1 MVSGAKA
8 VFIFVKTEL
17 NQYNK
22 GKVYTKA
29 GNEMDKEHVF
39 FENYAPTW
47 DRDRKENKKILQDLM
62 QLVQLKP
69 GSRVL
74 DVGCGT
80 GVLIPYLQ
88 EAVGEEGR
96 VEALDY
102 SQQMLDKAKEKF
114 AHLPHVS
121 FTEGNILK
129 YSLPEKY
136 YDAIICLNFYP
147 HISRHSRDFIKK
159 MNKALKDDGMLVIMH
174 DMPRQKVNTIHQDVK
189 GSQPLLP
196 PVDVLEAN
204 LISAGFS
211 VQIAMD
217 TESFYLVKV
226 VKYLEMPY
234 IHYQEEEQAEAA
246 APVSC
251 RQHSHQ
257 HSHEQT
263 KIVLNRLARVSGH
276 LEAIRRMV
284 EDGRDCS
291 DVLVQLAAVD
301 SAIVSVSKVVL
312 KDHIDHCIVDAVK
325 ENDLQSVENLKKAI
339 STFIK

>member
-1 MVSGAKA
+1 
-8 VFIFVKTEL
+8 
-17 NQYNK
+17 
-22 GKVYTKA
+22 
-29 GNEMDKEHVF
+29 MDKEHVF

-47 DRDRKENKKILQDLM
+47 DRDRKENKKVLQDLL
-62 QLVQLKP
+62 QLIQLKP
-69 GSRVL
+69 GSHVL

-88 EAVGEEGR
+88 EAAGAEGH

-114 AHLPHVS
+114 AHLQHVS

-129 YSLPEKY
+129 YTLPEKY

-174 DMPRQKVNTIHQDVK
+174 DMPRQKVNTIHQDAK

-217 TESFYLVKV
+217 TASFYLVKV
-226 VKYLEMPY
+226 VKHLEMPY
-234 IHYQEEEQAEAA
+234 IHYQEEEPAETA

-251 RQHSHQ
+251 RQHTHL

-291 DVLVQLAAVD
+291 EVLIQLAAVD

>member
-1 MVSGAKA
+1 
-8 VFIFVKTEL
+8 
-17 NQYNK
+17 
-22 GKVYTKA
+22 
-29 GNEMDKEHVF
+29 MDKEHVF

-47 DRDRKENKKILQDLM
+47 DRDRKENKKILQ
-62 QLVQLKP
+62 QLLQLLQLKP

-80 GVLIPYLQ
+80 GIFLPYLCD
-88 EAVGEEGR
+88 AVGITGHIA
-96 VEALDY
+96 ALDY
-102 SQQMLDKAKEKF
+102 SRQMLDKAKEKF
-114 AHLPHVS
+114 SQLPQVS
-121 FTEGNILK
+121 FTEKDILK
-129 YSLPEKY
+129 CSLPANQ
-136 YDAIICLNFYP
+136 YDAIVCLNIYP
-147 HISRHSRDFIKK
+147 HISQHSRDFIKK
-159 MNKALKDDGMLVIMH
+159 MNHALKDKGMLVIMH